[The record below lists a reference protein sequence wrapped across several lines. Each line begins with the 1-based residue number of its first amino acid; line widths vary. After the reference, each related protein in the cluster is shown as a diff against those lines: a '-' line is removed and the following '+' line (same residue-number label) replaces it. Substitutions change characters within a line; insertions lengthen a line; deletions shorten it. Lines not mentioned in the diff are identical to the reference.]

1 MKKITILALV
11 FLMLPVIC
19 FAEDKKEDEVKLS
32 NCVDSTSARFIR
44 NIEEI
49 KVKFIGIET
58 GEFIVSDDL
67 DETNGKTV
75 DEYVC
80 SLLTNAKKI
89 RVEYEPKLT
98 EKDKFG
104 RINAWIFVDD
114 VLLEEH
120 LVTIGAAKVAY
131 LYDDYKYNDV
141 LLEKEKEAKEKKIG
155 IWKEKETK
163 TLEPEEEKKDEP
175 KKKEGLLDSIGNF
188 FKDLFDGIIE
198 FFNGI
203 VDDILE

>member
-1 MKKITILALV
+1 MKKITILAMI

-19 FAEDKKEDEVKLS
+19 FAEEKKEDEVKLS

-44 NIEEI
+44 NNEEI

-80 SLLTNAKKI
+80 SLLTNAKKL
-89 RVEYEPKLT
+89 RVEYETKLT

-175 KKKEGLLDSIGNF
+175 KKQEGLLDSIGNF

-203 VDDILE
+203 VEDILE